1 MMFYLLEPK
10 FENVR
15 GTFKVT
21 LYNERK
27 SENRLS
33 DDIIEFC
40 RKPRAKEVIAKQFG
54 FDEKHPAYFV
64 KNYICNIYKMAYY
77 AIYLTIYSLFL
88 CIKKAKNKSSLS
100 SCIKV
105 SVKNL
110 QQIT

>member
-40 RKPRAKEVIAKQFG
+40 RKPKAKEVIAKHFG

-64 KNYICNIYKMAYY
+64 KNYIVPLIEEGKLKY
-77 AIYLTIYSLFL
+77 TIPEQPRS
-88 CIKKAKNKSSLS
+88 KN
-100 SCIKV
+100 
-105 SVKNL
+105 
-110 QQIT
+110 QQIVVVE